1 MESHV
6 KKRPVEDAAG
16 GFHSQKRNDS
26 TSQTRKVVRGAEE
39 LGEQQGTGE
48 EGQAQVRQEG
58 CPRLAGPA
66 QGPTR
71 LTGPA

>member
-16 GFHSQKRNDS
+16 GFHSQKGNDS
-26 TSQTRKVVRGAEE
+26 SQTRKVVRGAEE

-58 CPRLAGPA
+58 CPRLGGLA
-66 QGPTR
+66 QGPTH